1 MSSVLASRPRRVM
14 AIAFANLHPRA
25 LLARLKAQPRPS
37 LVDLAHHA
45 VALVASLAFGLGYGL
60 NYGVSNQTAYMLG
73 ALKML
78 DSSVLADD
86 WYASH
91 TANYHPAFT
100 FVGWFFLLFSRRGVG
115 VAVGQVLAIA
125 WGALGVYALCRALW
139 RPLAK
144 TLGTAS
150 WARTYAL
157 ATFLL
162 MTGVMT
168 KTQTGSVA
176 VSYIFDAILQPSTL
190 GGLFFTLSI
199 VPFVEGR
206 WLKSGIYF
214 ALAGLFH
221 ANYLL
226 LGIAAY
232 GAAHLA
238 LGTKGLVRRSLLQLV
253 PAFVPLLILAPMIL
267 ASASSP
273 DAARAH
279 EILFMIR
286 SPHHYNPRGFE
297 RAFFPFAGW
306 QMLGF
311 GLGGFILRRAGEVG
325 KRLGALV
332 LGIALVVWIGTFLTT
347 VVYIPKV
354 AQLFVFRL
362 APFLELLSQ
371 LLIVLTA
378 VHLLVRPSLARQV
391 SFSGWTVALVG
402 GVLVAM
408 TKLKRDAALP
418 LSNAAAIGLG
428 LGFVCWLA
436 LRASVPLVSRFRAFE
451 PRARQVALGLVT
463 ALGLGIAAFVTVP
476 PALAYRQ
483 HSNIYNLDKGPEND
497 LYAWIRAKTPKNAI
511 FLSPPQMERFRLGS
525 ERGIVVDWKG
535 STYLPSELVAWYG
548 RLEDVSGRKGFRHSS
563 DLVNGYANLDDAR
576 IAKLRERYGFGY
588 VVVAA
593 GKEKSLK
600 SGKTI
605 FRNGRYAV
613 LKLD

>member
-1 MSSVLASRPRRVM
+1 MVFDLANV
-14 AIAFANLHPRA
+14 HPRA
-25 LLARLKAQPRPS
+25 LLARIKARPRPTP
-37 LVDLAHHA
+37 VDLLHHA

-91 TANYHPAFT
+91 TANYHPAFS
-100 FVGWFFLLFSRRGVG
+100 FVGWFLLLFSRRGVG

-144 TLGTAS
+144 LLGAES

-157 ATFLL
+157 ATFLI
-162 MTGVMT
+162 MTAIMT
-168 KTQTGSVA
+168 RSGTGSIA
-176 VSYIFDAILQPSTL
+176 VSYIFDNILQPSTL

-199 VPFVEGR
+199 APFVEGR

-226 LGIAAY
+226 LGIASF

-238 LGTKGLVRRSLLQLV
+238 LGTKGLVQRGLSQLA
-253 PAFVPLLILAPMIL
+253 PAAVPLLILAPMIL

-279 EILFMIR
+279 EILFAIR

-297 RAFFPFAGW
+297 RAFYPFAGW

-311 GLGGFILRRAGEVG
+311 GLGGFILRRAGDAG
-325 KRLGALV
+325 KRLGALI
-332 LGIALVVWIGTFLTT
+332 LGLALVVWIGTFLTT

-354 AQLFVFRL
+354 AQLFVFRF

-371 LLIVLTA
+371 LLLVLTA

-391 SFSGWTVALVG
+391 SFTGWTIALIG

-408 TKLKRDAALP
+408 TKLKRDAPLP
-418 LSNAAAIGLG
+418 LGTGAAVGLG
-428 LGFVCWLA
+428 LGIACWLA
-436 LRASVPLVSRFRAFE
+436 LRASVPLVPRLRAFE
-451 PRARQVALGLVT
+451 LRARQVALGLVT
-463 ALGLGIAAFVTVP
+463 VLGLGVAALVTLP
-476 PALAYRQ
+476 RAMAYRQ
-483 HSNIYNLDKGPEND
+483 HSNIYNADKGPENE

-511 FLSPPQMERFRLGS
+511 FLSPPQMERFRLGA

-535 STYLPSELVAWYG
+535 STYLPSELVAWYV
-548 RLEDVSGRKGFRHSS
+548 RLEDVSGRKGFRREA
-563 DLVNGYANLDDAR
+563 DLVNGYASLDDSR
-576 IAKLRERYGFGY
+576 IQTLRQRYGFDY

-605 FRNGRYAV
+605 FRNSRFAV
-613 LKLD
+613 VKLE